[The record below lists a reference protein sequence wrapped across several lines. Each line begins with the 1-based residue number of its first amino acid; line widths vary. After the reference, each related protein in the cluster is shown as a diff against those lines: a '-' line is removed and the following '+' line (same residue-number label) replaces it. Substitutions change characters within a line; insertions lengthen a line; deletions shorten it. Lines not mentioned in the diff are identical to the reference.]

1 MRMRHHG
8 SFLEHL
14 ITKIKRRVNKYQGR
28 KTGLALGG
36 GAVLGAAH
44 IGVLKA
50 LEEFDI
56 TIDYISGTSIGAF
69 IGAFYAFGKS
79 PQDIERLVT
88 NLNWLDISK
97 FSVSK
102 FGLLSNEGLGELIKE
117 ELGDVSF
124 SDANIPL
131 AIVATDIIK
140 GEKIV
145 LREGKIIPAVMAS
158 TCIPGIFQPINH
170 EGRLLVD
177 GGIVENVPTSMLR
190 EMGANYI
197 IGVDLTTTHLQTK
210 PEDILGVLLN
220 TFDIA
225 FKYQTIIQM
234 SDADVIIKL
243 DMSNFNLVDT
253 KQIPELIKQGHHDT
267 SQLFQKKSL
276 KRTRQRS

>member
-1 MRMRHHG
+1 M
-8 SFLEHL
+8 
-14 ITKIKRRVNKYQGR
+14 NKYQGR

-36 GAVLGAAH
+36 GAVLGTAH
-44 IGVLKA
+44 IGVLQA

-69 IGAFYAFGKS
+69 IGALYAFGKT

-88 NLNWLDISK
+88 TLDWLDISK
-97 FSVSK
+97 FSLSK
-102 FGLLSNEGLGELIKE
+102 FGILSNEGLGELINE

-124 SDANIPL
+124 SDAIIPL
-131 AIVATDIIK
+131 AIVATDITK

-145 LREGKIIPAVMAS
+145 LREGKLIPAVMAS
-158 TCIPGIFQPINH
+158 TCIPGIFKPINH

-177 GGIVENVPTSMLR
+177 GGIIENVPTSMLR

-197 IGVDLTTTHLQTK
+197 IGIDLTTAHLQTK

-225 FKYQTIIQM
+225 FNNQTKIQM
-234 SDADVIIKL
+234 SDADVVL
-243 DMSNFNLVDT
+243 DLDLSNFNLVDT
-253 KQIPELIKQGHHDT
+253 NQIPELIKQGYHDA
-267 SQLFQKKSL
+267 SLLFQKTM
-276 KRTRQRS
+276 KRPKVRS

>member
-1 MRMRHHG
+1 MNHESLLG
-8 SFLEHL
+8 HL
-14 ITKIKRRVNKYQGR
+14 IIKFKRGVNKYQGR

-102 FGLLSNEGLGELIKE
+102 FGILSNEGLGELIKE

-145 LREGKIIPAVMAS
+145 LREGKIIPAVIAS
-158 TCIPGIFQPINH
+158 TCIPGIFKPIH
-170 EGRLLVD
+170 HKGSLLVD
-177 GGIVENVPTSMLR
+177 GGIVENVPSSVLR

-197 IGVDLTTTHLQTK
+197 IGIDLTTTHLQTK

-225 FKYQTIIQM
+225 FKYQTKIQM
-234 SDADVIIKL
+234 SDADVIINL

-253 KQIPELIKQGHHDT
+253 KQIPDLIKQGHHDA
-267 SQLFQKKSL
+267 SQLFQKIYK
-276 KRTRQRS
+276 KDKQAKD